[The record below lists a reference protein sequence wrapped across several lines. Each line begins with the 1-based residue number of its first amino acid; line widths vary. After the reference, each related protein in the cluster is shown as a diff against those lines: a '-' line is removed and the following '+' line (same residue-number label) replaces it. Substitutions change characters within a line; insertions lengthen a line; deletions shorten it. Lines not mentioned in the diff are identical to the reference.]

1 MNGKKSGCVSLYNPD
16 GMVYD
21 VCECDNGVGE
31 ENGDV
36 VYRSMVSVMECV
48 VHSTMD
54 VCRVDWLVVDGI
66 EWMIGFHL

>member
-16 GMVYD
+16 GMVYA
-21 VCECDNGVGE
+21 VCECDNGVDE

-36 VYRSMVSVMECV
+36 VYRSMVSMMESV

-54 VCRVDWLVVDGI
+54 VC
-66 EWMIGFHL
+66 

>member
-21 VCECDNGVGE
+21 VCECDNGVDE

-54 VCRVDWLVVDGI
+54 VC
-66 EWMIGFHL
+66 